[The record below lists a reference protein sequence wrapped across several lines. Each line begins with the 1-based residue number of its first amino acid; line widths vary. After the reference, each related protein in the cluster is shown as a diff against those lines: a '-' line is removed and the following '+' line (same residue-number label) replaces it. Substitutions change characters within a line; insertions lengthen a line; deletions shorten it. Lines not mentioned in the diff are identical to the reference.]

1 MLADQ
6 RPELRPLLI
15 GMWGRLFNSGE
26 FAARV
31 ADAMDN
37 WASWAES
44 YDDVRIA
51 FVRLLSATAALSPR
65 TRTMVLRQTAR
76 WLHVEELFPL
86 PLTAH
91 AVENALNTRNDAP

>member
-1 MLADQ
+1 
-6 RPELRPLLI
+6 
-15 GMWGRLFNSGE
+15 
-26 FAARV
+26 
-31 ADAMDN
+31 
-37 WASWAES
+37 
-44 YDDVRIA
+44 
-51 FVRLLSATAALSPR
+51 VRLLSATAALSPR